1 MTTATELTYV
11 ECVQRLHAAREAAA
25 ALPSVLWQAN
35 GTELA
40 AGLDALGELSA
51 AGEGAEVAVVIEAI
65 ERGEPGCASPPQTPR
80 EWVTAHHRRYA
91 VAGATRVVDVAQ
103 ACRQSGHHI
112 LRDAVVT
119 GRVSIGTAQ
128 VALKEMRLLKP
139 HLLPDAVNTVWKG
152 LMTLGERHDA
162 RTVRQLREQLLA
174 AYGADDAFDDTEDT
188 ARAGTALT
196 PGKEIA
202 PGLYEYILR
211 VTREGRA
218 LLEAAIGPHAA
229 PTPGPDGEPDE
240 RPVEQRR
247 ADALLAVI
255 GRALTAGDSSWS
267 STKAQVFVGIALA
280 DLRTHR
286 GGTRT
291 GAAHADGEF
300 GVPGAGTLLGALTSG
315 DLVTPDTVRRWA
327 CDATIIP
334 TVLDSCGE
342 VVDLGRAQ
350 RLFTPAQIKRLWL
363 RDRHCT
369 YPRCDAPAAWTDAH
383 HLIHWADDGPSDLSN
398 AALLC
403 QRHHTV
409 VHSRRLH
416 GHVTTDPHGRHR
428 VIWDLTRGSY
438 DAALTHRDPGP
449 GHADP
454 TTTQPDTA
462 PDQRVSGDDTTW
474 HRP

>member
-1 MTTATELTYV
+1 MTTATELTYT

-25 ALPSVLWQAN
+25 ALPSVLWQAT
-35 GTELA
+35 GSELA
-40 AGLDALGELSA
+40 TGLEALGELSA
-51 AGEGAEVAVVIEAI
+51 AGEGAEVAVVLEAI

-80 EWVTAHHRRYA
+80 EWVVAHHRRYA

-103 ACRQSGHHI
+103 ACRQSSHHI
-112 LRDAVVT
+112 LREAVVT

-139 HLLPDAVNTVWKG
+139 HLCPDAVDTVWKG

-174 AYGADDAFDDTEDT
+174 AYGIADAFDDTEDR
-188 ARAGTALT
+188 ARAGASLTA
-196 PGKEIA
+196 GKEIA
-202 PGLYEYILR
+202 PGLYEYLLR
-211 VTREGRA
+211 LSRDGRA

-240 RPVEQRR
+240 RPTEQRR

-280 DLRTHR
+280 DLRTHH

-291 GAAHADGEF
+291 GAAHTDQGLA
-300 GVPGAGTLLGALTSG
+300 VPGAGTLLGALTSG

-334 TVLDSCGE
+334 TVLGSHGE
-342 VVDLGRAQ
+342 VVDLGRAT

-416 GHVTTDPHGRHR
+416 GHVTTDPQGRQN
-428 VIWDLTRGSY
+428 VTWDLTRGSY
-438 DAALTHRDPGP
+438 DTALTHHATAP
-449 GHADP
+449 GHAHP
-454 TTTQPDTA
+454 TTTPPDTT
-462 PDQRVSGDDTTW
+462 PDQRISGDDTTW
-474 HRP
+474 PRP